1 MILIFAGPQFLS
13 PKKEDPW
20 TLVRRLEARL
30 AQEKFYHEKTKTES
44 QYEVKVNAGRSI
56 GACFCWTVSWTTLRF
71 IFSFKICLIV
81 DRAL

>member
-30 AQEKFYHEKTKTES
+30 AQEKFYYEKTKTES
-44 QYEVKVNAGRSI
+44 QYEVKVNGSFDWSMLLLDSI
-56 GACFCWTVSWTTLRF
+56 LDHPAIYIF
-71 IFSFKICLIV
+71 IQNLFDC
-81 DRAL
+81 